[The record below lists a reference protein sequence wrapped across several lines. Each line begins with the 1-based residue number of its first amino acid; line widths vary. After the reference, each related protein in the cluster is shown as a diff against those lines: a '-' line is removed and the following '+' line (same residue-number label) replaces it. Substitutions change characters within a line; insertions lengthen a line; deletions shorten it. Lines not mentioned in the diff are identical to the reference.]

1 MFYIAIQNRDKCQ
14 ECGTCRE
21 IVACSG
27 QDESCIGCQACALA
41 CPYEAI
47 EMIAKN
53 RIREITVHVNGTAYS
68 VPEKVSVKQALAL
81 VGYPTTH
88 MPDESGLFVPCG
100 VGACFSCTVEIDKE
114 IQPACVT
121 GIKDEMQIQTSLP
134 EDYSPRRIVGGFMG
148 HGVGG
153 VGTPW
158 QIKGRGYIEVAC
170 FAGGCNF
177 RCPQCQNWTTTYSGQ
192 GTPLTPQETARR
204 LTHARHSFGV
214 DRLAISGGE
223 CTLNRK
229 WLIQYLKA
237 LKHLNPDDRARLHV
251 DTNGSLLTP
260 DYIDE
265 LVDAGMTDIGID
277 LKALEVETFQKISGL
292 EFGIP
297 TREYMQN
304 AWQAVSYILDRYK
317 DLLFLG
323 VGIPYNQDFISWEE
337 IEQMGKQLVN
347 IDRDIQICV
356 LDYRPE
362 FRSRIIKPS
371 SAEMLK
377 VGRLLKDTGLTTVL
391 CQTSHGHIKL

>member
-1 MFYIAIQNRDKCQ
+1 MDKCQ

-27 QDESCIGCQACALA
+27 KNESCIGCGACALA

-47 EMIAKN
+47 EMIEQK
-53 RIREITVHVNGTAYS
+53 RTREITIHVNGTTYS
-68 VPEKVSVKQALAL
+68 VPESISVKQALTHA
-81 VGYPTTH
+81 GYPTTH
-88 MPDESGLFVPCG
+88 MADGEGIFAPCG
-100 VGACFSCTVEIDKE
+100 VGACFSCSVEIDE
-114 IQPACVT
+114 EVRPACVT
-121 GIKDEMQIQTSLP
+121 GIRDGIQIQTSLP
-134 EDYSPRRIVGGFMG
+134 EDYSPQRVVGGFMG

-158 QIKGRGYIEVAC
+158 QIKNRGYIEVAC

-177 RCPQCQNWTTTYSGQ
+177 RCPQCQNWTTTYSGK

-204 LTHARHSFGV
+204 LTHSRHSFGV

-223 CTLNRK
+223 CTLNRN
-229 WLIQYLKA
+229 WLIQYLKE
-237 LKHLNPDDRARLHV
+237 LKRLNPDDRARLHV

-292 EFGIP
+292 EDGLLA
-297 TREYMQN
+297 REYMQN
-304 AWQAVSYILDRYK
+304 AWQAVSYILDRYQ
-317 DLLFLG
+317 DAIFLG
-323 VGIPYNQDFISWEE
+323 VGIPYNQNFISLEK
-337 IEQMGKQLVN
+337 IEQMGKQLSN
-347 IDRDIQICV
+347 IDQDVQICV

-362 FRSRIIKPS
+362 FRSRIKRPS
-371 SAEMLK
+371 SVEMMK
-377 VGRLLKDTGLTTVL
+377 VGSLLKNTGLTTVL